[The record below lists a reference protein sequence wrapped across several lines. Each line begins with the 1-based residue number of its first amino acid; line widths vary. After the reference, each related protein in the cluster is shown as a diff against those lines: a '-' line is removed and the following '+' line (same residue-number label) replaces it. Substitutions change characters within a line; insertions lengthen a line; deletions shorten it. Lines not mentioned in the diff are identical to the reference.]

1 MSNETLLSFC
11 IPTHNFGAFIGETLA
26 SIVPQMEDNME
37 IVIVDGGSTDSTEEI
52 VSGFQ
57 KMYPNI
63 HYHKFEQRGGIDRDM
78 ALSIS
83 LAKGKYCWL
92 FSADDVLK
100 RGAVAKLLSK
110 TEEGIDVYLVGLT
123 LCGLDV
129 NQYLSEHTFSQ
140 ITSDTVINLSDPQER
155 LSYFEKALTTTAIF
169 SFMSSLIIDRK
180 KWEATSIDESC
191 YGNCWTHVVR
201 LFNMIPDGLKLK
213 FIPESLMRKRGGN
226 DSFMEHGA
234 VHRAAISIDGFHDMG
249 KALFGEDSKEAFHF
263 RRVVRNELTPLVL
276 LGTKAKARNRV
287 ECRRLDEL
295 ARKNYSDFSL
305 KNVSAH
311 FLYRSIPTFAL
322 PFLKRMWKLKKM
334 IKN

>member
-1 MSNETLLSFC
+1 MSDETLLSFC
-11 IPTHNFGAFIGETLA
+11 IPTYNFGEFIGETLA

-63 HYHKFEQRGGIDRDM
+63 YYHKFEQRGGIDRDM

-110 TEEGIDVYLVGLT
+110 TEGGIDVYLVGLT

-129 NQYLSEHTFSQ
+129 DTVLSEHFFSAIQ
-140 ITSDTVINLSDPQER
+140 TDMVVNLSDEKER
-155 LSYFEKALTTTAIF
+155 LSYFENARTTTAFF

-180 KWEATSIDESC
+180 KWKESSVDERF

-201 LFNMIPDGLKLK
+201 LFNMIPQGLKLK
-213 FIPESLMRKRGGN
+213 LLPESYMRKRGDN

-249 KALFGEDSKEAFHF
+249 KTLFGEDSKEAFHF
-263 RRVVRNELTPLVL
+263 RRVVRNELSAPVL
-276 LGTKAKARNRV
+276 LAKKAKARNR
-287 ECRRLDEL
+287 EERRQLNQL
-295 ARKNYSDFSL
+295 AQKNFSDPSL
-305 KNVSAH
+305 KNRLSYA
-311 FLYRSIPTFAL
+311 LYSSIPTFTL
-322 PFLKRMWKLKKM
+322 PLLQKIWRLKRF
-334 IKN
+334 IKT